1 MRSSAG
7 PGGPGAAAPAW
18 QAYPV
23 LWIPLRGGRY
33 DIGPLDLLLFTT
45 IGEHWCPLF
54 PVVTGPRAESLLAPR
69 RLSAQLRPADR
80 GCSAHHQPTAQR
92 P

>member
-7 PGGPGAAAPAW
+7 PGGSPGGPGAAAPAW

-33 DIGPLDLLLFTT
+33 DIGPLHLLLFTT
-45 IGEHWCPLF
+45 IGEH
-54 PVVTGPRAESLLAPR
+54 
-69 RLSAQLRPADR
+69 
-80 GCSAHHQPTAQR
+80 
-92 P
+92 